1 MKRNMFMIMALIAVF
16 SVTSFAQKPQIIKTY
31 NGYANVEMWDKNFER
46 KINVKPLI
54 IESSKALKDFTHRI
68 PTKLKLIKGMKTRKN
83 TDSLLTDK
91 IDFKNYM
98 LVVMLDSSIYSKVKK
113 KITIFHYKGGKELR
127 INYRWDQGMIGQQPV
142 GLGQYHAILLKK
154 HKDRVTVRSEKNWKE
169 YASVR

>member
-1 MKRNMFMIMALIAVF
+1 MKRKMFMIMALIAVF

-31 NGYANVEMWDKNFER
+31 IGYANVEVWDKNFQR
-46 KINVKPLI
+46 IIDVKPRI
-54 IESSKALKDFTHRI
+54 IESSRSLDAFRARI
-68 PTKLKLIKGMKTRKN
+68 PRNLKLIKSMKTRKN
-83 TDSLLTDK
+83 TDPLLTAK

-98 LVVMLDSSIYSKVKK
+98 LVVMLNSSIYSKITK

-127 INYRWDQGMIGQQPV
+127 INYKWNQGMIGQQPV
-142 GLGQYHAILLKK
+142 GMGQYHAILLKK